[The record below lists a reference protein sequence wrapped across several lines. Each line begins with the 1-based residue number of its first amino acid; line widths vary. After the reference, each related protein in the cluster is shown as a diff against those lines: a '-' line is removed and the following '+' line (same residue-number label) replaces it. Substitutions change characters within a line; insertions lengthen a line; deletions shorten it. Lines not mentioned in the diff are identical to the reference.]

1 VDVAETVHG
10 YRYVLSQDLYV
21 AVELG
26 PLAVQA
32 GPRPGSDIIGDT
44 FYTYLEAAGSPHT
57 WVGSSM

>member
-1 VDVAETVHG
+1 MDVAETAHW

-32 GPRPGSDIIGDT
+32 GLRPGSDIIGET
-44 FYTYLEAAGSPHT
+44 FLYVP
-57 WVGSSM
+57 